1 MSTIVTVLGAS
12 GFIGSAVTAALAEC
26 GYLVRAVSR
35 GHRGRLSPHHDLV
48 EPVVADVTDRGR
60 MAEILDGTDA
70 VINLVLQDGGWRTSD
85 TDPDASEALNVT
97 AVRHLVSIL
106 SAGTGRSAV
115 DRLPV
120 VVHAGA
126 VSQVGLP
133 SATPIDGSEPD
144 RPVTAYDRHKL
155 AAEQV
160 LLDAAAAG
168 RIRATVLRLP
178 TVYGTGRGADATDNG
193 VITAMIRRALNGQPL
208 TMWNDGSV
216 RRDAIHVDDV
226 AAAFVTALAQI
237 DRLSGRHWLI
247 GSGRTRTLG
256 EIFALIAD
264 TVGAVTDSPAVPVR
278 AVDAPSTALV
288 TDFHSLDIDIRPFA
302 ARTGWAP
309 GVRLQNGIT
318 RIVDQLWPLH
328 PPGQQ
333 HTPAGH

>member
-1 MSTIVTVLGAS
+1 MSRVVTVLGAS
-12 GFIGSAVTAALAEC
+12 GFIGSAVSAALAEC

-35 GHRGRLSPHHDLV
+35 GHRGQPSSRHALV
-48 EPVVADVTDRGR
+48 EPVVADVTDRDR
-60 MAEILDGTDA
+60 MAEVLDGSDT

-85 TDPDASEALNVT
+85 TDPEASEALNVT
-97 AVRHLVSIL
+97 AIRHLVSVL
-106 SAGTGRSAV
+106 SAGTVRSPA
-115 DRLPV
+115 DGLPV

-133 SATPIDGSEPD
+133 SAIPIDGSETD

-155 AAEQV
+155 AAEHV
-160 LLDAAAAG
+160 LFDAAAAG

-193 VITAMIRRALNGQPL
+193 VITAMIRRALNEQAL

-216 RRDAIHVDDV
+216 RRDAVHVDDV

-237 DRLSGRHWLI
+237 DQLSRRHWLI
-247 GSGRTRTLG
+247 GSGRSRTLG
-256 EIFALIAD
+256 DIFALIAD
-264 TVGAVTDSPAVPVR
+264 TVAAVTGSSPVPIR

-288 TDFHSLDIDIRPFA
+288 TDFHSLDIDITPFS

-309 GVRLQNGIT
+309 HVRLQDGIA
-318 RIVDQLWPLH
+318 RIVEQL
-328 PPGQQ
+328 
-333 HTPAGH
+333 